1 MNTSNNTLSNKT
13 FKEHI
18 HATIKLGIP
27 LVLMQITFMLIS
39 VTDTIM
45 LGWLGVTQLAA
56 GVLAF
61 QMMFI
66 ALIFGLG
73 LSAALMPLVSE
84 AAGRDDTQAVRRSV
98 RMGLWVLGIAVTLL
112 MIPLFFAEEIL
123 IALGQKP
130 ELSALAQGY
139 INIAQWSLIPAF
151 LLTGLRNFLA
161 SLEHTRVILIITLLM
176 AVINAGLNYVLIFG
190 NFGAPRL
197 ELQGAAIA
205 TVVINFFG
213 FVSIVLY
220 IHFSRFSRPYEIF
233 KRLWVPEW
241 PAFRELIKVGLPI
254 SLMIF
259 FEAGLFSAAAFMMG
273 WIGTIELA
281 AHGIAIQIA
290 SISYMI
296 PLGFSQAASV
306 RVGNAVGRSDREGI
320 RLAANAVMLVSII
333 MALFSA
339 LVFVLFPDTLIQLF
353 LDKANN
359 DAVAVLTY
367 AVPLL
372 YMAAAFQ
379 VFDTVQVA
387 SAGNLRGL
395 KDTKIPMIIASI
407 SYWPVGLTIAY
418 VLAFPLGLGGVGIWG
433 GLVAGL
439 AVAGILLTLRF
450 KRREALGL
458 VKFLT

>member
-1 MNTSNNTLSNKT
+1 MNTPNNTLSNKT
-13 FKEHI
+13 FKDHI
-18 HATIKLGIP
+18 NATIKLGIP

-61 QMMFI
+61 QIVFI
-66 ALIFGLG
+66 VLIFGLG

-84 AAGRDDTQAVRRSV
+84 AAGRNDTQAVRRSV
-98 RMGLWVLGIAVTLL
+98 RMGLWVLGIAVSLL
-112 MIPLFFAEEIL
+112 MIPLFFSEEIL

-130 ELSALAQGY
+130 ELAKLAQGY

-176 AVINAGLNYVLIFG
+176 AVINAMLNYALIFG

-205 TVVINFFG
+205 TVAINVFG
-213 FVSIVLY
+213 FISIVFY

-259 FEAGLFSAAAFMMG
+259 FEAGLFSAAAFMIG
-273 WIGTIELA
+273 WIGTVELA

-320 RLAANAVMLVSII
+320 RLAAKAVMSVSIAMALVSASIF
-333 MALFSA
+333 L
-339 LVFVLFPDTLIQLF
+339 LFPDFLVQLF
-353 LDKANN
+353 LDDENK
-359 DAVAVLTY
+359 DATAVLAY

-372 YMAAAFQ
+372 YVAAAFQ
-379 VFDTVQVA
+379 IFDNIQVA
-387 SAGNLRGL
+387 SSGNLRGL
-395 KDTKIPMIIASI
+395 KDTHTPMIIAAI
-407 SYWPVGLTIAY
+407 SYWPIGLTVAY
-418 VLAFPLGLGGVGIWG
+418 VLAFPLGFGGVGVWG
-433 GLVAGL
+433 GLVVGL
-439 AVAGILLTLRF
+439 AVAGLLLTLRF
-450 KRREALGL
+450 HKREVLGL
-458 VKFLT
+458 VKF